1 MKLRGFLYCALLAPF
16 TAAPQ
21 DLPPGVLLVSR
32 VKARVKEQMAHMPQY
47 TCLETFERS
56 RKRAGPKGELTSQD
70 AVRLEVLFT
79 GKKEFFD

>member
-56 RKRAGPKGELTSQD
+56 RKRAGPEGELTSQD